1 MRISH
6 FSGTRAGRIWDAPP
20 IKCAGRGPPLQPGGL
35 PDGSRG
41 SGRRPDPR
49 SWAVRVC
56 TPERGAR
63 NTYAWSRPPAGIPPG
78 CKTQAGTEPGVSLR
92 STPGYLLSSLRDEP
106 GGPELRLA
114 GLPRWRQGPDAPAR
128 AFLSALA
135 LLRSRE
141 RTRMSALPGTP
152 EASRPARWRGGG
164 ENKPL
169 SSTQNLFNLSRL
181 TEQAHVWT

>member
-1 MRISH
+1 MASRGRGSPSDARRRGCRTPNASRDGGCATDFAKRLECVQIRNRDALAPPASRCASH
-6 FSGTRAGRIWDAPP
+6 IFSGTRAGRIWDASP
-20 IKCAGRGPPLQPGGL
+20 IKWAGRGPPRQPGGL

-41 SGRRPDPR
+41 SRRRHDPR

-106 GGPELRLA
+106 ELILA
-114 GLPRWRQGPDAPAR
+114 RGLRGARPSLDAPLADR
-128 AFLSALA
+128 AD
-135 LLRSRE
+135 
-141 RTRMSALPGTP
+141 
-152 EASRPARWRGGG
+152 
-164 ENKPL
+164 
-169 SSTQNLFNLSRL
+169 STFPP
-181 TEQAHVWT
+181 